1 MRSTKRKKAFTFIEI
16 MLVAVIIGILAG
28 FGVPQY
34 FKTVQKAKQRDVAAI
49 MYLIKGAQEMYHNK
63 KGVYYPPN
71 GSSAAIADINQN
83 LNLDILQ
90 PSDIVYQCTGTG
102 GPGFLCK
109 GCHPALINGRWC
121 VETTEVSN
129 PTCAPDTDLC
139 Y

>member
-1 MRSTKRKKAFTFIEI
+1 MKDLKEKEAFTFIEI
-16 MLVAVIIGILAG
+16 MLVAIIIGILAG

-34 FKTVQKAKQRDVAAI
+34 FKTVQKAKQRDVTAI
-49 MYLIKGAQEMYHNK
+49 IHLIKGAQEMYHNK
-63 KGVYYPPN
+63 KGVYYPQN
-71 GSSAAIADINQN
+71 TSSVAIADINQN

-102 GPGFLCK
+102 GSGFLCK
-109 GCHPALINGRWC
+109 GCHPSLINGRWC

-129 PTCAPDTDLC
+129 PACVQGTGLC